1 MNFDA
6 GFSIYFDHRW
16 GSMPSSRESL
26 LIIRTTDYLE
36 IHKECRLSLPGQ
48 SPRLTK
54 IIGKELVNAAVK
66 IPANVMTP
74 PIHDR
79 RAQLVTFA
87 KAEITGATNKNI

>member
-1 MNFDA
+1 MRVSVSFLTIVGA
-6 GFSIYFDHRW
+6 QCLRA
-16 GSMPSSRESL
+16 L
-26 LIIRTTDYLE
+26 LFIRTTDYLE